1 MLARRLESL
10 MPKDSAAASF
20 GFVGVD
26 VTTETMDV
34 PKPTTYS
41 AGDQLF
47 LFMGSDSSN
56 NLTPVNPPVGE
67 GFTELRYR
75 ESNCTGVWTK
85 TLTASEPTTYN
96 FTHSNRDDRTD
107 WIAIVLSGVTG
118 WVTSTISTTRTAAS
132 ITMPA
137 DGILYTFHTIENS
150 SVGWSAPSGM
160 AKLAEELTG
169 VSRCGLATLD
179 VSAGATGNRTATF
192 SSFFGTDN
200 SVSLGVY

>member
-1 MLARRLESL
+1 MLARRLESV
-10 MPKDSAAASF
+10 MTKESAAASF

-41 AGDQLF
+41 VGDQLF
-47 LFMGSDSSN
+47 LFMGSDSGA
-56 NLTPVNPPVGE
+56 NLTPVNPPSGE

-75 ESNCTGVWTK
+75 ENNCTGVWTK

-96 FTHSNRDDRTD
+96 FTHDSRDNRTD
-107 WIAIVLSGVTG
+107 WIAVVVSGVTG
-118 WVTSTISTTRTAAS
+118 WLTSTISTTKTAAS

-150 SVGWSAPSGM
+150 ATSFTPPSGM
-160 AKLAEELTG
+160 TTLATELTG

-179 VSAGATGNRTATF
+179 VTAGATGNRTATF
-192 SSFFGTDN
+192 SSSSGTDN